1 MCAQG
6 PASNCSD
13 LVALARGCL
22 SGFSFWLQRG
32 FASSQPSPRVRV
44 QPMAVSLVTIAQW
57 GQALSPGCH
66 LMFTLAPQASEK
78 QAPGSLPDNIC
89 GSLILEN
96 HSILFQLM
104 LVPGCFNL
112 LGRFSDSGAVG
123 SPLEKIIIAVSLP

>member
-6 PASNCSD
+6 PASSSSD
-13 LVALARGCL
+13 LVALTSGCFSGL
-22 SGFSFWLQRG
+22 SSWLQRG
-32 FASSQPSPRVRV
+32 FAYSQDSALVRV
-44 QPMAVSLVTIAQW
+44 QCMAVSLVAIAHR

-66 LMFTLAPQASEK
+66 LMFTLAQQSSEK

-96 HSILFQLM
+96 HSILFRLK

-112 LGRFSDSGAVG
+112 VGRFSDSSAVG
-123 SPLEKIIIAVSLP
+123 SPLR